1 MTKRLD
7 SVPEAGNEA
16 SSGRSVV
23 DLADARV
30 RLNSRARTDTSNEA
44 LTIELE
50 NIRTLLDQGLSIEA
64 RARLVA
70 LITAA
75 RQNPSILAL
84 ARCALSIA
92 LEMQSNYRDSL
103 AAIAMYESSESRAK
117 LNEEADSSLRVQ
129 IAIAYNYTGDNPKAI
144 SLLKSALRE
153 LTDQGNEARL
163 GPVYAA
169 LARVYRSINEY
180 PIGRDNSQRALELF
194 RNTGNWRGL
203 VEAYFGI
210 ALADMHEGNF
220 ESSLENY
227 ELALNLIGERP
238 ASFSLGRI
246 YANMAGSCWFLKRPQ
261 EGIRYLEK
269 AIGYYERTDHKSSA
283 ADGYNN
289 LGINLILI
297 GQWDRAH
304 EALDRAL
311 TLASEVDE
319 RGAKVPMILDSLGEL
334 HMLRGNLEEA
344 KSFLDRSVAFAKE
357 NGNKWYACQALR
369 TTGRCCLAMGD
380 EVEALEKGREA
391 LALAELIGDR

>member
-1 MTKRLD
+1 MTGKEE
-7 SVPEAGNEA
+7 ST
-16 SSGRSVV
+16 GRSVV

-30 RLNSRARTDTSNEA
+30 RLKSRAPGSTSTEA
-44 LTIELE
+44 LTLELE
-50 NIRTLLDQGLSIEA
+50 NIRSLLDQGLTIEA
-64 RARLVA
+64 RSRLAA

-92 LEMQSNYRDSL
+92 LEMQGQHRESL
-103 AAIAMYESSESRAK
+103 AAIAMYESPESRAK
-117 LNEEADSSLRVQ
+117 LSEEADNALRVQ
-129 IAIAYNYTGDNPKAI
+129 ISIAYNYTGENPKAI
-144 SLLKSALRE
+144 SLLKSAVRD
-153 LTDQGNEARL
+153 LTEPGNEARL

-180 PIGRDNSQRALELF
+180 PIGRDYSQRALELF
-194 RNTGNWRGL
+194 RNTGNWRGF

-210 ALADMHEGNF
+210 AIADTHEGNF
-220 ESSLENY
+220 TSSIENY
-227 ELALNLIGERP
+227 ELALKLIGDRP
-238 ASFSLGRI
+238 ASFTLGRI
-246 YANMAGSCWFLKRPQ
+246 YANMAGACWFLKRPQ

-311 TLASEVDE
+311 TIAGESDH
-319 RGAKVPMILDSLGEL
+319 RGTRVPMILDSLGEL
-334 HMLRGNLEEA
+334 H
-344 KSFLDRSVAFAKE
+344 
-357 NGNKWYACQALR
+357 
-369 TTGRCCLAMGD
+369 
-380 EVEALEKGREA
+380 
-391 LALAELIGDR
+391 